1 MFCPIPW
8 TGFQYNSNGDVLNC
22 IRSQRP
28 IGNLLDKSIHEIL
41 AENTNTKRNM
51 LDNKPGLGC
60 NVCYNLEET
69 TTKFDIISDRVFYLK
84 ELKKVPLDH
93 YDSVDNF
100 DLHKIDIRWT
110 SACNHAC
117 VYCSPM
123 YSTKWAKELEIK
135 MAEPSQKRVDE
146 LKQYVFDNAHQLKHV
161 YMAGGEPLLMKE
173 NLELLEILQEKNP
186 LVNIRVNS
194 NLSKTGTPVFDK
206 ICEFPNVHWTV
217 SVETLDAEFEY
228 IRYGGKWRDFLD
240 NLDRITQLDHKI
252 TFNMLWFV
260 LNYRSIF
267 DCVDFFK
274 DQGYHNNSFVIGP
287 VLDPDWL
294 DVRNLSDDVLDDMR
308 ISLQSRIDQ
317 EPGYLLEESYR
328 NMMRHARLPFEKD
341 LAKTFKRLEEMDQR
355 RNLNS
360 RKIFP
365 EVYECLR
372 D

>member
-1 MFCPIPW
+1 
-8 TGFQYNSNGDVLNC
+8 
-22 IRSQRP
+22 
-28 IGNLLDKSIHEIL
+28 
-41 AENTNTKRNM
+41 
-51 LDNKPGLGC
+51 
-60 NVCYNLEET
+60 
-69 TTKFDIISDRVFYLK
+69 
-84 ELKKVPLDH
+84 
-93 YDSVDNF
+93 
-100 DLHKIDIRWT
+100 
-110 SACNHAC
+110 
-117 VYCSPM
+117 
-123 YSTKWAKELEIK
+123 
-135 MAEPSQKRVDE
+135 
-146 LKQYVFDNAHQLKHV
+146 
-161 YMAGGEPLLMKE
+161 
-173 NLELLEILQEKNP
+173 
-186 LVNIRVNS
+186 
-194 NLSKTGTPVFDK
+194 
-206 ICEFPNVHWTV
+206 
-217 SVETLDAEFEY
+217 
-228 IRYGGKWRDFLD
+228 
-240 NLDRITQLDHKI
+240 
-252 TFNMLWFV
+252 MLWFV